1 MRIGT
6 NIAAYMAGGQLNTV
20 EKKLSASMNRL
31 ASGYKINTSKDD
43 PAGMA
48 MTQKLRTQIRALDR
62 SSMNAS
68 DGMSVTQTA
77 EGALA
82 EVEAMIQ
89 RMRELAVQGASDSYT
104 DEDRKNIQSEIDQL
118 SKEIDRVSTDTQ
130 FNNMN
135 LLDGTFERRV
145 YGFDSS
151 DRMTSD
157 VEALYVS
164 DSVPAGDY
172 TIDISGG
179 KIDTSDAAI
188 QAVFGTDAIVT
199 EDGNKVTISGSDGF
213 QMMFALNNSAAADQ
227 TIRFEVTDIGRMPIQ
242 VGANEDQQIM
252 MDIPCVNSKTL
263 AIDDVDC
270 TTADSCG
277 NAISKF
283 DRAISFVS
291 SVRGQLG
298 AYENRLESTTLSL
311 DNTSENITEAVSR
324 IADTNMAEEM
334 TDYTTYNVLQQ
345 AGISMV
351 SQANQLPEKVLQL
364 LQ

>member
-6 NIAAYMAGGQLNTV
+6 NIAAYMAGGQLNNV

-31 ASGYKINTSKDD
+31 SSGYKINTSKDD

-68 DGMSVTQTA
+68 DGISVTQTA
-77 EGALA
+77 EGALS
-82 EVEAMIQ
+82 EVEAMLQ

-104 DEDRKNIQSEIDQL
+104 DEDRKNIQGEIEQLKSEINR
-118 SKEIDRVSTDTQ
+118 ISTDTQ

-135 LLDGTFERRV
+135 LLDGTFERRA
-145 YGFDSS
+145 YGFDSN

-157 VEALYVS
+157 VDSLYVS
-164 DSVPAGDY
+164 NSVPAGDY
-172 TIDISGG
+172 TLNIVGG
-179 KIDTSDAAI
+179 KIDTTEATIHST
-188 QAVFGTDAIVT
+188 FGDDAIATV
-199 EDGNKVTISGSDGF
+199 DGNKVIITGADGF
-213 QMMFALNNSAAADQ
+213 EMRFAVENESMADQ
-227 TIRFEVTDIGRMPIQ
+227 TVRFEVTDIGKMPIQ
-242 VGANEDQQIM
+242 VGANEDQQMKIE
-252 MDIPCVNSKTL
+252 IPRVNAETL

-270 TTADSCG
+270 STSDTCG
-277 NAISKF
+277 EAITKF

-291 SVRGQLG
+291 NIRGQLG
-298 AYENRLESTTLSL
+298 AYQNRLESATLSL
-311 DNTSENITEAVSR
+311 DNTSLNISSAVSR
-324 IADTNMAEEM
+324 IADTDMADEM
-334 TDYTTYNVLQQ
+334 TEYTTFNVLQQ

>member
-270 TTADSCG
+270 TTSDSCG

-298 AYENRLESTTLSL
+298 AYENRL